1 MSSQFLI
8 DIEKILY
15 TMGGSPE
22 GYSDEEIR
30 KIEAIYCIYIHG
42 EFRDF
47 LRIAGKTDGGIM
59 GNDPIFLYDS
69 RLTIHGH
76 MTFQMAFFSKMQDIE
91 AWEYLRH
98 SFLFSIENE
107 TQYYFLITEDKG
119 SLVYHYNENEGT
131 VSCSNKTFSEYILG
145 VFNYYGKDT
154 LKRPIVKN
162 YRGGL
167 LRIYDNVFA

>member
-59 GNDPIFLYDS
+59 GNDPIFSFDNSWSYDFS
-69 RLTIHGH
+69 NG
-76 MTFQMAFFSKMQDIE
+76 FF
-91 AWEYLRH
+91 
-98 SFLFSIENE
+98 F
-107 TQYYFLITEDKG
+107 
-119 SLVYHYNENEGT
+119 
-131 VSCSNKTFSEYILG
+131 
-145 VFNYYGKDT
+145 
-154 LKRPIVKN
+154 
-162 YRGGL
+162 
-167 LRIYDNVFA
+167 